1 MLQES
6 FWSHHLV
13 EDVLANMGVHC
24 AQRIVEEED
33 VVVAVYRPREADPL
47 LLSATQV
54 DALKWTYNPA
64 MVTSLS
70 GHFRTNMN
78 IVQPTV
84 DTNIAQRVTRG
95 RI

>member
-1 MLQES
+1 MLQKT
-6 FWSHHLV
+6 FGSHHLV